1 MLCQSSQEQLPVRGI
16 ASAYRQ
22 KCCRTGQKPNL
33 TRVLQPTLSGP
44 QTTKQVV
51 TYTGPK
57 PSVSL
62 PQGGELQDGD
72 TGNHQNLSP
81 TRGVGY
87 VHRLQGRLLPHPYT
101 GTVQEISQIPCP
113 GSDIPVQGS
122 TLWSV
127 HSPHGIHCSDKG
139 SKTDG
144 HTEGYK
150 NPPVLRRLVG
160 KSQVPPS
167 LSPAYPNPSTTV
179 SRPWLAGEFRKIGT
193 GTQGGF
199 QLCGLPVRPQIRPG
213 LTHTGPVAKPT
224 GKDSVSAITTGLSG
238 PAVHVPD
245 RSLDSHRKTSSP
257 RPVTHEAHPMA
268 SQKQLAGTRIT
279 REGDPNTQIS
289 APTPSLVV
297 GGKQCTPRSTITPIK
312 TCSANFYR
320 RVKRR
325 LGRSLK

>member
-1 MLCQSSQEQLPVRGI
+1 M
-16 ASAYRQ
+16 A
-22 KCCRTGQKPNL
+22 
-33 TRVLQPTLSGP
+33 
-44 QTTKQVV
+44 

-57 PSVSL
+57 PSESL

-101 GTVQEISQIPCP
+101 GTVQEISQIPCT
-113 GSDIPVQGS
+113 GSDIPVQS
-122 TLWSV
+122 PTLWSV

-167 LSPAYPNPSTTV
+167 LSPAYPNLSTTV

-199 QLCGLPVRPQIRPG
+199 QLCGLPVRPQSRPG
-213 LTHTGPVAKPT
+213 PTHTGPVAKPT
-224 GKDSVSAITTGLSG
+224 GKDSGSAITTGLPG

-257 RPVTHEAHPMA
+257 QPVTHEAHPMA

-279 REGDPNTQIS
+279 REGDSNTQIS

-297 GGKQCTPRSTITPIK
+297 GGKQYTPRSTITPIK